1 MRKEGILS
9 ATIDVQVAFHDVD
22 MVQVVWHGHYV
33 KYLENARWA
42 LMDGM
47 HYGLQTMIESGYA
60 WPIVDLQIKYLRV
73 ARFGDRL
80 KVRASL
86 VEWESRLAI
95 NYLVTDAADGARVA
109 RGRTVQVAVDGKTG
123 VLQLESP
130 PTFLRQVRLA
140 AGLE

>member
-22 MVQVVWHGHYV
+22 MVQVVWHGHYP

-42 LMDGM
+42 LMDRLG
-47 HYGLQTMIESGYA
+47 YGLDTMIGSGYA
-60 WPIVDLQIKYLRV
+60 WPIVDLQVKYLRV

-95 NYLVTDAADGARVA
+95 NYLVTNAGDGARVA
-109 RGRTVQVAVDGKTG
+109 RARTVQVAVDGKTG

-130 PTFLRQVRLA
+130 PAFVRHIRLA